1 MVFPLHVGLIA
12 PLLELCSAH
21 GALVSVHTWFYPSQA
36 YPWLAPIEA
45 FPGVHFVLAHTGYR
59 QWPDAVIVAERAP
72 NVFVETSLQLPGTI
86 RKIVDKL
93 GPERILF
100 GSNAPYAFPDVELR
114 ALSQLGLHETE
125 LELICGANLARL
137 LPTSPA
143 PAMEI
148 RPMPLEYVITGDEVI
163 FEGRP
168 AYSAAVVA
176 GQTVYLA
183 GQTAGRGADGLV
195 IGQGDIE
202 LQAETVYRKLGE
214 TLARVGATFA
224 HVVKITVYATR
235 AEFRQ
240 PLSATR
246 ARFLPQPPPATRS
259 WSSRHWRTRSSCV
272 RSRR

>member
-1 MVFPLHVGLIA
+1 
-12 PLLELCSAH
+12 
-21 GALVSVHTWFYPSQA
+21 
-36 YPWLAPIEA
+36 
-45 FPGVHFVLAHTGYR
+45 
-59 QWPDAVIVAERAP
+59 
-72 NVFVETSLQLPGTI
+72 
-86 RKIVDKL
+86 
-93 GPERILF
+93 
-100 GSNAPYAFPDVELR
+100 
-114 ALSQLGLHETE
+114 
-125 LELICGANLARL
+125 
-137 LPTSPA
+137 
-143 PAMEI
+143 
-148 RPMPLEYVITGDEVI
+148 MPLEYVITGDEVI

-246 ARFLPQPPPATRS
+246 ARFLPQPPPASTFVVV
-259 WSSRHWRTRSSCV
+259 TALADPEFLCEV
-272 RSRR
+272 EAVAVLDEAP